1 MKEVIKLKQQTP
13 MWHFQHDES
22 GCCLRATEV
31 KPKLDKYLLEKEP
44 GLKQFIFAGNALEYK
59 LSFVAPES
67 INQVMSNNSPLFFG
81 NMGDWRNQKQLIF
94 YTAPIEMHIF
104 SFYDELVKTIKKHL
118 CEFFGTHSFGTRQ
131 DKGFGFF
138 FPEDKELPQSEFS
151 NPFGAQYMFTV
162 PAADYD
168 SIFNHIYYFHKL
180 IRSGI
185 NENKVYY
192 KSLMYFYAK
201 ANNQQWDKPIIRHK
215 FQLYT
220 DVYKSIC
227 GIKPYTGENTYK
239 VKFTVKEKIKDK
251 DNKVKVIDRVIDKE
265 FIHREE
271 MAEEYRQCQSSKNK
285 PQWLFREAL
294 GLASIQ
300 RWKDYNDTIKIAAIN
315 KEEDKDN
322 KNFTRFK
329 SPITYRPAIIGN
341 KCIVYI
347 HLDSRPIEDLKK
359 QRFKITSTQNRETN
373 IYGIKVY
380 DKFTLENYFAYIEN
394 RYKNL
399 VGNKELSITGEK
411 RKKNKETEES
421 EIIKIIEEI
430 FKPFKGDNANFR
442 KVK

>member
-13 MWHFQHDES
+13 MWHFQHYET

-31 KPKLDKYLLEKEP
+31 KPKLDKFLLEKEP
-44 GLKQFIFAGNALEYK
+44 GLKKFIFAGNALEYK
-59 LSFVAPES
+59 LSFVAPKLKV
-67 INQVMSNNSPLFFG
+67 QVMSNNTPLFFG
-81 NMGDWRNQKQLIF
+81 NIGDWRNQKQLTF
-94 YTAPIEMHIF
+94 YKDSIKMHIF
-104 SFYDELVKTIKKHL
+104 SFHNGLIETIKKHL
-118 CEFFGTHSFGTRQ
+118 CEFFGTYSFGTRQ

-138 FPEDKELPQSEFS
+138 FPEDEELPQSEFS

-162 PAADYD
+162 PTADYD

-227 GIKPYTGENTYK
+227 GIEPYTGENTYK

-251 DNKVKVIDRVIDKE
+251 DNKDKVIDKVIDKE
-265 FIHREE
+265 YIHREE
-271 MAEEYRQCQSSKNK
+271 MAEEYRQCQSSKNNT
-285 PQWLFREAL
+285 QWLFRDAL
-294 GLASIQ
+294 GLSSIQ
-300 RWKDYNDTIKIAAIN
+300 RWKDYNDTIKIAAIK
-315 KEEDKDN
+315 KEEDKEN
-322 KNFTRFK
+322 KNKSFTRFK

-341 KCIVYI
+341 NECIVYI

-359 QRFKITSTQNRETN
+359 QIFKITSTNNKGIN
-373 IYGIKVY
+373 IPCINV
-380 DKFTLENYFAYIEN
+380 FEEFSLEKYFEFIEK
-394 RYKNL
+394 RYKDL
-399 VGNKELSITGEK
+399 VGNKGLSISGMK
-411 RKKNKETEES
+411 MDYKNS
-421 EIIKIIEEI
+421 EIEEI

-442 KVK
+442 KV

>member
-13 MWHFQHDES
+13 MWHFQHYET

-44 GLKQFIFAGNALEYK
+44 GLKKFKFAGNALEYK
-59 LSFVAPES
+59 LSFVAS
-67 INQVMSNNSPLFFG
+67 KQKSQVMNNNTPLFFG

-94 YTAPIEMHIF
+94 YEDSIEMHIF
-104 SFYDELVKTIKKHL
+104 SFHDELIKIIKKHL

-162 PAADYD
+162 PTADYD

-192 KSLMYFYAK
+192 KSLMFFYAK

-227 GIKPYTGENTYK
+227 GIEPYIGNNTYK
-239 VKFTVKEKIKDK
+239 
-251 DNKVKVIDRVIDKE
+251 NKGNE
-265 FIHREE
+265 YIHRKE
-271 MAEEYRQCQSSKNK
+271 MAEECQECQSSKNK
-285 PQWLFREAL
+285 PQWLFRDAL
-294 GLASIQ
+294 GLSSIQ

-315 KEEDKDN
+315 KEDKEN
-322 KNFTRFK
+322 KNKSFTRFK

-347 HLDSRPIEDLKK
+347 HLDSRPIEELKK

-373 IYGIKVY
+373 IYGIKVF

-399 VGNKELSITGEK
+399 VGNKGLSITGEK
-411 RKKNKETEES
+411 MNYKNS
-421 EIIKIIEEI
+421 EIEEI

-442 KVK
+442 KV

>member
-44 GLKQFIFAGNALEYK
+44 GLKKFIFAGNALEYK

-94 YTAPIEMHIF
+94 YKDPIEMHIL
-104 SFYDELVKTIKKHL
+104 SFHDELIKTIKKHL

-162 PAADYD
+162 PTADYD

-227 GIKPYTGENTYK
+227 GIKPYTEDNTYK
-239 VKFTVKEKIKDK
+239 N
-251 DNKVKVIDRVIDKE
+251 NKGKE

-359 QRFKITSTQNRETN
+359 QKFKITSSNN
-373 IYGIKVY
+373 KKNDIYGIKV
-380 DKFTLENYFAYIEN
+380 FEGFSLEQYFEFIEK
-394 RYKNL
+394 RYKDL
-399 VGNKELSITGEK
+399 VGNKGLSISG
-411 RKKNKETEES
+411 KKMNYKNS
-421 EIIKIIEEI
+421 EIEEI

>member
-44 GLKQFIFAGNALEYK
+44 GLKKFIFAGNALEYK

-94 YTAPIEMHIF
+94 YTTPIEMHIF
-104 SFYDELVKTIKKHL
+104 SFHDELIKTIKKHL

-162 PAADYD
+162 PTADYD

-227 GIKPYTGENTYK
+227 GIKPYTGDNTYK
-239 VKFTVKEKIKDK
+239 N
-251 DNKVKVIDRVIDKE
+251 NKGKE

-359 QRFKITSTQNRETN
+359 QKFKITSSNN
-373 IYGIKVY
+373 KKNDIYGIKV
-380 DKFTLENYFAYIEN
+380 FEGFSLEQYFEFIEK
-394 RYKNL
+394 RYKDL
-399 VGNKELSITGEK
+399 VGNKGLSISG
-411 RKKNKETEES
+411 KKMNYKNS
-421 EIIKIIEEI
+421 EIEEI

>member
-31 KPKLDKYLLEKEP
+31 KPKLDKFLLKKEP

-59 LSFVAPES
+59 LSFVAPKLKG
-67 INQVMSNNSPLFFG
+67 QVMSNNSPLFFG

-94 YTAPIEMHIF
+94 YKDPIEMHIL
-104 SFYDELVKTIKKHL
+104 SFHDELVKTIKKHL

-162 PAADYD
+162 PTADYD

-227 GIKPYTGENTYK
+227 GIKPYTGDNTYK
-239 VKFTVKEKIKDK
+239 
-251 DNKVKVIDRVIDKE
+251 NKGKE

-271 MAEEYRQCQSSKNK
+271 MAEEYRQCQSSKNN

-315 KEEDKDN
+315 IEEDKDN

-347 HLDSRPIEDLKK
+347 HLDSSPIKDLKK
-359 QRFKITSTQNRETN
+359 QRFKITSSNN
-373 IYGIKVY
+373 KKNDIYGIKV
-380 DKFTLENYFAYIEN
+380 FEGFSLEQYFEFIEK
-394 RYKNL
+394 RYKDL
-399 VGNKELSITGEK
+399 VGNKGLSISG
-411 RKKNKETEES
+411 KKMNYKNS
-421 EIIKIIEEI
+421 EIEEI
-430 FKPFKGDNANFR
+430 FKPFKGDNTNFR

>member
-22 GCCLRATEV
+22 RCCLRATEV

-44 GLKQFIFAGNALEYK
+44 GLKKFIFAGNALEYK

-67 INQVMSNNSPLFFG
+67 INQVMSNNTPLFFG

-104 SFYDELVKTIKKHL
+104 SFHDELIKTIKKHL

-162 PAADYD
+162 PTADYD

-227 GIKPYTGENTYK
+227 GIEPYIGNNTYK
-239 VKFTVKEKIKDK
+239 
-251 DNKVKVIDRVIDKE
+251 NKGNKY
-265 FIHREE
+265 IHRKE
-271 MAEEYRQCQSSKNK
+271 MAEEYQECQSSKNK
-285 PQWLFREAL
+285 PQWLFRDAL
-294 GLASIQ
+294 GLSSIQ

-315 KEEDKDN
+315 KEDKEN
-322 KNFTRFK
+322 KNKSFTRFK
-329 SPITYRPAIIGN
+329 SPITYRPAIIGK

-359 QRFKITSTQNRETN
+359 QRFKITSTQNRDTN
-373 IYGIKVY
+373 IYGIKVF

-399 VGNKELSITGEK
+399 VGNKGLSITGEK
-411 RKKNKETEES
+411 MNYKNS
-421 EIIKIIEEI
+421 EIEEI

-442 KVK
+442 KV

>member
-31 KPKLDKYLLEKEP
+31 KPKLDKFLLEKEP
-44 GLKQFIFAGNALEYK
+44 GLKKFIFAGNALEYK
-59 LSFVAPES
+59 LSFVAPKPK
-67 INQVMSNNSPLFFG
+67 NQVMSNNTPLFFG

-94 YTAPIEMHIF
+94 YTAPIGMHIF
-104 SFYDELVKTIKKHL
+104 SFHDELIKTIKKHL

-151 NPFGAQYMFTV
+151 NPFGAQYMFTL
-162 PAADYD
+162 PTADYD

-185 NENKVYY
+185 NEKNVYY

-201 ANNQQWDKPIIRHK
+201 DNKLQWDKPIIRHK

-227 GIKPYTGENTYK
+227 GIEPYIGNNTYK
-239 VKFTVKEKIKDK
+239 
-251 DNKVKVIDRVIDKE
+251 NKGNE
-265 FIHREE
+265 YIHRKE
-271 MAEEYRQCQSSKNK
+271 MAEEYQECKSSKNK
-285 PQWLFREAL
+285 PQWLFRDAL
-294 GLASIQ
+294 GLSSIQ

-315 KEEDKDN
+315 KEEEKEN
-322 KNFTRFK
+322 KNKSFTRFK

-359 QRFKITSTQNRETN
+359 QRFKITSTKNRETN
-373 IYGIKVY
+373 IYGIKVF

-399 VGNKELSITGEK
+399 VGNKGLSITGEK
-411 RKKNKETEES
+411 MNYKNKE
-421 EIIKIIEEI
+421 IEEI

-442 KVK
+442 KV

>member
-44 GLKQFIFAGNALEYK
+44 GLKKFIFAGNALEYK

-94 YTAPIEMHIF
+94 YKDPIEMHIL
-104 SFYDELVKTIKKHL
+104 SFHDELIKTIKKHL

-162 PAADYD
+162 PTADYD

-201 ANNQQWDKPIIRHK
+201 KNNQQWDKPIIRHK

-227 GIKPYTGENTYK
+227 GIKPYTGDNTYK
-239 VKFTVKEKIKDK
+239 N
-251 DNKVKVIDRVIDKE
+251 NKGKE

-359 QRFKITSTQNRETN
+359 QKFKITSSNN
-373 IYGIKVY
+373 KKNDIYGIKV
-380 DKFTLENYFAYIEN
+380 FEGFSLEQYFEFIEK
-394 RYKNL
+394 RYKDL
-399 VGNKELSITGEK
+399 VGNKGLSISG
-411 RKKNKETEES
+411 KKMNYKNS
-421 EIIKIIEEI
+421 EIEEI